1 MFTTLI
7 KRNQLLYNYSSNF
20 PTHFLNIPKKTI
32 LPKFNL
38 NLYSTK
44 SPTTKNKQNNNNNNN
59 NNNLNN
65 NINNNNINNND
76 NDNDNN
82 KELRNHYYS
91 NGLIKSNFLI
101 NLLKTKR
108 VTFIMVYSWI
118 ATQIPTEILYY
129 TNMVVIPFCGYLV
142 YDFYRINLARTKF
155 YELTLIELINHRDKI
170 EKAIQQP
177 FQIPSLKDCKFE
189 INGSITDSIKSI
201 KCKFEIQLNPDGTN
215 NNNNNENTP
224 NIAKFEAT
232 SQFHS
237 IKSVFELGKKKSLN
251 EKFFNRTLNI
261 NIEPKN
267 KNFKIFENL

>member
-1 MFTTLI
+1 MFSTLI
-7 KRNQLLYNYSSNF
+7 KRNQLSYNYSSNF
-20 PTHFLNIPKKTI
+20 TCHFFNLPKKAI

-44 SPTTKNKQNNNNNNN
+44 SPTTKNKQQNN

-65 NINNNNINNND
+65 INNIGDNND
-76 NDNDNN
+76 NDNNNN

-118 ATQIPTEILYY
+118 ATQIPTEILHYV
-129 TNMVVIPFCGYLV
+129 NMVVIPICGYLV

-189 INGSITDSIKSI
+189 INGSLTDTIKSI
-201 KCKFEIQLNPDGTN
+201 KCQFEIQLNPDTNTN

-224 NIAKFEAT
+224 NTAKFEAI

-237 IKSVFELGKKKSLN
+237 IKSIFELGKKKSLN
-251 EKFFNRTLNI
+251 ENFFNRSLNI